1 MHGSFA
7 QTGEDV
13 LVKFLFDQMEI
24 ARPSYLDIGA
34 YHPYHFSNTAL
45 LHLTGSRGINV
56 EPNPDAA
63 TLFAGER
70 PEDLNLNV
78 GCAASS
84 GRLTFFR
91 LTAPTLNTFSKES
104 AEDAVAKSQG
114 RYRIESTAEIAVTTV
129 SELLDS
135 HGVTCPQFLSI
146 DVEGAELDILRTL
159 PEWPGRPL
167 AICAETISY
176 AQRAAGAF
184 KEPGVA
190 ALLTNMGYMVFADT
204 FHNTVFVDEAA
215 FRAFAAR

>member
-91 LTAPTLNTFSKES
+91 LTAPTLNTFSKE
-104 AEDAVAKSQG
+104 
-114 RYRIESTAEIAVTTV
+114 TAEVAVTTV
-129 SELLDS
+129 PELLDS

-176 AQRAAGAF
+176 AQRAAGAV
-184 KEPGVA
+184 KEPEVA